1 MYSDVGGKSAR
12 EGTMIGSSVV
22 RETPGVCGGYPC
34 VGNSRIPVRTLVIA
48 YRETGDVDLV
58 IETFPTLTPDQ
69 VRGALAWYAE
79 HPSRVDEDIERNDRA
94 LRELSEFS

>member
-1 MYSDVGGKSAR
+1 MHTDVGGKPAR
-12 EGTMIGSSVV
+12 EGSMIGSDVV

-34 VGNSRIPVRTLVIA
+34 VGNSRIPVRSLVIA
-48 YRETGDVDLV
+48 YRQTGDVDLV

-79 HPSRVDEDIERNDRA
+79 HPERVDEDIARNEET
-94 LRELSEFS
+94 LRELSQLS